1 MAIGNTARK
10 LAHRLRL
17 RRSLGRSNNGWRV
30 LTSAIESKGDLKRWS
45 LKNTAG
51 GVIVTTACEQ
61 IVVHGITWQAVI
73 LCFVGVLPLLFSTLE
88 K

>member
-1 MAIGNTARK
+1 MAIGNTAQK
-10 LAHRLRL
+10 LVRRLRL
-17 RRSLGRSNNGWRV
+17 RRSLGSSKNGWRV
-30 LTSAIESKGDLKRWS
+30 LTSAIKSKGDLKRWS

-61 IVVHGITWQAVI
+61 IVVHGITWPAVV
-73 LCFVGVLPLLFSTLE
+73 LCFIGVLPLLFSTLE